1 MLISN
6 TLLPNVD
13 DTALSPNP
21 CCATM
26 MAESM
31 SGTEVPAARKVRP
44 MITEGMPAVAPIIML
59 RGKFIKGVKVRGVT
73 VVVER
78 VGVKRVRP
86 MRSLKEC
93 WQKLRW

>member
-1 MLISN
+1 MGLFFNANLPKPMLISN

-13 DTALSPNP
+13 DTALSPKP

-44 MITEGMPAVAPIIML
+44 MITEGMPAVAPIIKLKGYWL
-59 RGKFIKGVKVRGVT
+59 R
-73 VVVER
+73 E
-78 VGVKRVRP
+78 
-86 MRSLKEC
+86 
-93 WQKLRW
+93 